1 VRLVNDF
8 QVKQILNQMLFRF
21 PTGSSSSAFGWSKKK
36 KKSEIPVKLN
46 GELGTYLGNER
57 FAWVFFWGM
66 GWGYRT
72 KVTENGQI
80 AD

>member
-1 VRLVNDF
+1 LGG
-8 QVKQILNQMLFRF
+8 Q
-21 PTGSSSSAFGWSKKK
+21 KKK

-57 FAWVFFWGM
+57 FAWVFFWGL